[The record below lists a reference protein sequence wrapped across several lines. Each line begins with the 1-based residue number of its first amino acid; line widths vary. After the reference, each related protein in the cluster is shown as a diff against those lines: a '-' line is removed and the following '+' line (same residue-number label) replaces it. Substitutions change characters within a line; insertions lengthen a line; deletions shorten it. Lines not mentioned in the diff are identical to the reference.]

1 VAKKKSYGKYKNA
14 LEKYCG
20 DSLKQKGHLFQ
31 YEPQYVL
38 VGGFHYP
45 SDHYKSVPKK
55 SELVNVTGKKTLPI
69 SYKPDFYL
77 PEEKV
82 FIETKGFVR
91 SNDSFPLRW
100 KLFLK
105 YLIDSDMA
113 DHAVFIPKNKKQVV
127 EEYDNIDD
135 ILDKLSRNEYDR
147 SCLTEKEIEILEKG
161 S

>member
-1 VAKKKSYGKYKNA
+1 MAKKKSYGKYKNA

-69 SYKPDFYL
+69 KYKPDFYL
-77 PEEKV
+77 PEEKI

-113 DHAVFIPKNKKQVV
+113 DHAVFIPKNKKQVD
-127 EEYDNIDD
+127 EIIRY
-135 ILDKLSRNEYDR
+135 LSNR
-147 SCLTEKEIEILEKG
+147 
-161 S
+161 

>member
-1 VAKKKSYGKYKNA
+1 MAKKKSYGKYKNA

-45 SDHYKSVPKK
+45 SDHYKSVPKN

-69 SYKPDFYL
+69 KYKPDFYL
-77 PEEKV
+77 PEEKI

-113 DHAVFIPKNKKQVV
+113 DHAVFIPKNKKQVD
-127 EEYDNIDD
+127 EIIRY
-135 ILDKLSRNEYDR
+135 LSNR
-147 SCLTEKEIEILEKG
+147 
-161 S
+161 

>member
-1 VAKKKSYGKYKNA
+1 MAKKKSYGKYKNA

-69 SYKPDFYL
+69 RYKPDFYL

-113 DHAVFIPKNKKQVV
+113 DHAVFIPKNKKQVD
-127 EEYDNIDD
+127 EIIRY
-135 ILDKLSRNEYDR
+135 LSNR
-147 SCLTEKEIEILEKG
+147 
-161 S
+161 

>member
-69 SYKPDFYL
+69 RYKPDFYL

-113 DHAVFIPKNKKQVV
+113 DHAVFIPKNKKQVD
-127 EEYDNIDD
+127 EIIRY
-135 ILDKLSRNEYDR
+135 LSNR
-147 SCLTEKEIEILEKG
+147 
-161 S
+161 

>member
-1 VAKKKSYGKYKNA
+1 MAKKKSYGKYKNA

-20 DSLKQKGHLFQ
+20 DSLKQRGHLFQ

-69 SYKPDFYL
+69 RYKPDFYL

-113 DHAVFIPKNKKQVV
+113 DHAVFIPKNKKQVD
-127 EEYDNIDD
+127 EIIRY
-135 ILDKLSRNEYDR
+135 LSNR
-147 SCLTEKEIEILEKG
+147 
-161 S
+161 